1 MNERD
6 ERNQIMMMSIHTKS
20 DSIIMIKMPSLAI
33 DPTN

>member
-6 ERNQIMMMSIHTKS
+6 ERNQIMMMFIHTKS
-20 DSIIMIKMPSLAI
+20 DSIMIKVPSAT